1 MTLSNVVHKKRIK
14 RNNLA
19 LLLADTNGTA
29 TATGSLGVLTAHT
42 QTPVVTQTT
51 VGADTLETL
60 EILTDLAVEGVGDD
74 LGVLAVGDVAL
85 SVQEPCGDL
94 VLGGVLEDGDHTLE
108 FFGGELTG
116 AAIVK
121 ISLGPFAIPVLS
133 SYQIPVDF
141 NLEFTYSVSETTY
154 RLLRST
160 SAFLQTKLE

>member
-1 MTLSNVVHKKRIK
+1 M
-14 RNNLA
+14 
-19 LLLADTNGTA
+19 
-29 TATGSLGVLTAHT
+29 LTAHT

-116 AAIVK
+116 AVFDFQVSCHPI
-121 ISLGPFAIPVLS
+121 LS
-133 SYQIPVDF
+133 SYQILVDF
-141 NLEFTYSVSETTY
+141 DLEFPFSACFWIRRTY
-154 RLLRST
+154 RLVRST

>member
-1 MTLSNVVHKKRIK
+1 VTLSYG
-14 RNNLA
+14 LA
-19 LLLADTNGTA
+19 LLLADTDGTA
-29 TATGSLGVLTAHT
+29 TATGGLGVLTAHT
-42 QTPVVTQTT
+42 QTPVVTETA

-116 AAIVK
+116 AARVVILALH
-121 ISLGPFAIPVLS
+121 SLRTPFCAVLNS
-133 SYQIPVDF
+133 RG
-141 NLEFTYSVSETTY
+141 Y
-154 RLLRST
+154 RCKFMYPMFGRRTAWRGQHRPSCRP
-160 SAFLQTKLE
+160 SWSNGDQHP